1 MYVLSK
7 GLVMEDLKKV
17 INVLIV
23 DDSKL
28 SRMIFKKMIVP
39 LTNFNVCGDFDNA
52 EDCIRYIKSNKV
64 DLVLMDM
71 ELPYMNGIDASC
83 IIKELN
89 PDIKVLLFS
98 ANNEEPEIIASLFA
112 NVNAYL
118 LKDITQIELLE
129 VINTVMHGGA
139 WVDSRIQHMI
149 INYIKCLP
157 EKDSKYLKK
166 LLNPTESILIKM
178 IAVGWKKHDIAKYL
192 KIHLSDLTNY
202 VYSIF
207 NKLSKTEKAENAV
220 KEFKYG
226 FIETKCV

>member
-7 GLVMEDLKKV
+7 GLVMEDLKNV

-52 EDCIRYIKSNKV
+52 EDCLRYIKSNKV

-98 ANNEEPEIIASLFA
+98 ANNDESEIIASLFA

-118 LKDITQIELLE
+118 LKDITQSELQR
-129 VINTVMHGGA
+129 VINIVMQGDS
-139 WVDSRIQHMI
+139 WVDFRIQHMI
-149 INYIKCLP
+149 FNYIKSLP
-157 EKDSKYLKK
+157 ENDYIYFQT
-166 LLNPTESILIKM
+166 LLDPKETMLIKM
-178 IAVGWKKHDIAKYL
+178 ITNGCRKHEVAKYL
-192 KIHLSDLTNY
+192 KIHLSDLSHY